1 MKKETWDKVTT
12 ITTIICVILYIAS
25 IVIGSNIPS
34 YEQENL
40 SFVESAIFYLH
51 VLYLPIMLIVAFGI
65 AILFGKTDSLSICV
79 VLTILTILMTMLAFI
94 YNVSAINWVFV
105 LSACA
110 LFNILLFFEK
120 RKKRQGER

>member
-1 MKKETWDKVTT
+1 MKKETWEKVTT

-25 IVIGSNIPS
+25 FVIGSNIPS
-34 YEQENL
+34 YEQDNL

-79 VLTILTILMTMLAFI
+79 VLTILTILITMLAFI

-120 RKKRQGER
+120 RKKTRRDN

>member
-12 ITTIICVILYIAS
+12 ITTIICLILYIAS
-25 IVIGSNIPS
+25 FVIGSNIPS

-40 SFVESAIFYLH
+40 GFVESAIFYLH

-105 LSACA
+105 LSACS

-120 RKKRQGER
+120 RKKTRRDN

>member
-12 ITTIICVILYIAS
+12 ITTIICLILYIAS
-25 IVIGSNIPS
+25 FVIGSNIPS

-40 SFVESAIFYLH
+40 GFVESAIFYLY

-120 RKKRQGER
+120 RKKTRRDN